1 MANQLPPFLKHYD
14 RLAAVL
20 VLVAL
25 LISLAFLVLRGVSLQ
40 QEEREYD
47 ADLEAGQPSTSQV
60 KPADNAADLA
70 LIAVVANP
78 PAEKLLA
85 LQDNPELANMGTP
98 ERRLLCV
105 KCTKPIVWGAEKCTF
120 CAAVQPKEE
129 KIDLAAVDSDGD
141 GIPDIEELK
150 LKLNPQDGNDV
161 DLDNDADGFTNIE
174 EYLAKTDMNDAA
186 SHPGY
191 EGRFALKSIEG
202 TKLQIRA
209 INKMQL
215 PSTKDA
221 DGKSVSHY
229 AVTFVSVNADGVMG
243 TNPVRA
249 KDGEEIMSKAGTSTG
264 YRFVRYNEL
273 PKKKIEVGE
282 HKQQRFVDVSEVE
295 LVRVADNK
303 KIVTIMYD
311 KNNPEWP
318 GDPLLEQRATLEF
331 DIPGVKKV
339 VVAPGGKFT
348 VKGEKYTVLSVDAE
362 KKVVT
367 IQKNA
372 TGAKFDLK

>member
-1 MANQLPPFLKHYD
+1 
-14 RLAAVL
+14 
-20 VLVAL
+20 
-25 LISLAFLVLRGVSLQ
+25 
-40 QEEREYD
+40 
-47 ADLEAGQPSTSQV
+47 
-60 KPADNAADLA
+60 
-70 LIAVVANP
+70 
-78 PAEKLLA
+78 
-85 LQDNPELANMGTP
+85 
-98 ERRLLCV
+98 
-105 KCTKPIVWGAEKCTF
+105 
-120 CAAVQPKEE
+120 
-129 KIDLAAVDSDGD
+129 
-141 GIPDIEELK
+141 
-150 LKLNPQDGNDV
+150 
-161 DLDNDADGFTNIE
+161 
-174 EYLAKTDMNDAA
+174 
-186 SHPGY
+186 
-191 EGRFALKSIEG
+191 
-202 TKLQIRA
+202 
-209 INKMQL
+209 
-215 PSTKDA
+215 
-221 DGKSVSHY
+221 
-229 AVTFVSVNADGVMG
+229 VNADGVMG

-249 KDGEEIMSKAGTSTG
+249 KDGEEIMSKAGASTG

-331 DIPGVKKV
+331 DIPGVKNV